1 MGYRQFLLIAF
12 IQISISTNAQL
23 YVLKDQR
30 PDTSKYNCILHKD
43 LPVLCDT
50 FHKAMVQLDFE
61 NLKSFVPDVKFL
73 KETFDTLD
81 IDFRNDQVLYRQQMI
96 FRGLQRDH
104 RKILKTIAKLDIN
117 LKKLIRTESD
127 YVYGKDEKG
136 NQYCYVTQYY
146 QRRKHNYS
154 MSFIAIKLNNY
165 WFVGDDLKF
174 EIIK

>member
-12 IQISISTNAQL
+12 IQISFSTNAQL

-96 FRGLQRDH
+96 LRGLQRDH

-146 QRRKHNYS
+146 QRREHNYS

>member
-12 IQISISTNAQL
+12 IQISILANAQL

-96 FRGLQRDH
+96 LRGLQRDH

-117 LKKLIRTESD
+117 LKKLIRTELD
-127 YVYGKDEKG
+127 YDYGKDEKG

-174 EIIK
+174 GVIK